1 MHICAL
7 DFVSALKALETK
19 VQRTRI
25 KAHPCA
31 CYPRSPMLK
40 NFMAGV
46 WRRLPTG
53 LRRLTIRLTNT
64 KFTVTSAAVI
74 FNKEGKVL
82 LLKHRFRP
90 GSGWGLP
97 GGFLKSDEQPLD
109 GLQRELREEIALEL
123 DQVEILWAR
132 SFKRPRQIEIILR
145 ATTRNEPSLQSIEVE
160 SALWFTCES
169 LPPGLPKD
177 QKSLVE
183 RAVEKRRV

>member
-1 MHICAL
+1 
-7 DFVSALKALETK
+7 
-19 VQRTRI
+19 
-25 KAHPCA
+25 
-31 CYPRSPMLK
+31 MLK

-97 GGFLKSDEQPLD
+97 GGFLKADEQPLE

-123 DQVEILWAR
+123 DQVEIFWAR
-132 SFKRPRQIEIILR
+132 SFKRPRQIEIIFC

-160 SALWFTCES
+160 SAVWCSSDS

-183 RAVEKRRV
+183 RAVEKRGG

>member
-1 MHICAL
+1 MNVNAL
-7 DFVSALKALETK
+7 LRVELCSLCFEGSLNQSTNN
-19 VQRTRI
+19 RSI
-25 KAHPCA
+25 AHPYA
-31 CYPRSPMLK
+31 CYPRTPMLK

-97 GGFLKSDEQPLD
+97 GGFLKADEQPLE

-123 DQVEILWAR
+123 DQFEIFWAR
-132 SFKRPRQIEIILR
+132 SF
-145 ATTRNEPSLQSIEVE
+145 
-160 SALWFTCES
+160 
-169 LPPGLPKD
+169 
-177 QKSLVE
+177 
-183 RAVEKRRV
+183 

>member
-1 MHICAL
+1 
-7 DFVSALKALETK
+7 
-19 VQRTRI
+19 
-25 KAHPCA
+25 
-31 CYPRSPMLK
+31 MLK

-53 LRRLTIRLTNT
+53 LRRMTIRLTNT

-97 GGFLKSDEQPLD
+97 GGFLKPDEQPLD

-123 DQVEILWAR
+123 DLDQVAR
-132 SFKRPRQIEIILR
+132 RHR
-145 ATTRNEPSLQSIEVE
+145 AAR
-160 SALWFTCES
+160 
-169 LPPGLPKD
+169 
-177 QKSLVE
+177 VE
-183 RAVEKRRV
+183 RPHARRDRAGGRRRSPRSSPARTPDRRARP